1 MDEREREEDGQQN
14 INTNSTW
21 TAFKVGFS
29 KVIDYTDRLFDIEN
43 QRFVVGLNSAIV
55 AAAITASYRARQ
67 LALVPRVLLPPICGI
82 TAAVSWEYLITRK
95 LATKELD
102 CPACTD
108 IRGLTIAITTAAI
121 LPLCVGGLIIARRSS
136 GLFAKAER
144 FTENFSDN
152 LMQRPILVAAVLA
165 QGGAGWIMANREF
178 EKRLVK
184 ELYSDSCDG

>member
-1 MDEREREEDGQQN
+1 MEEREREKDGKQN
-14 INTNSTW
+14 INTSSTW
-21 TAFKVGFS
+21 TSFKAGFS
-29 KVIDYTDRLFDIEN
+29 KFIDYTDRLFDIEN
-43 QRFVVGLNSAIV
+43 QRFVVGLNSGIV
-55 AAAITASYRARQ
+55 AAAITTSYRTQR

-108 IRGLTIAITTAAI
+108 IRGLTIAVTTAAI
-121 LPLCVGGLIIARRSS
+121 LPLCIGGLIIARRSR
-136 GLFAKAER
+136 GIFAKAER

-152 LMQRPILVAAVLA
+152 LMQRPMLVAAVLA

-178 EKRLVK
+178 EKTLVT
-184 ELYSDSCDG
+184 ELYRDSYDR